1 MKGSAKYFMYPDNL
15 NILDLA
21 SIVSMY
27 RSRGKPVKAPS
38 GEYYACCD
46 SRKLIKEAKYW
57 FGLYYSQ
64 QAWDEYLT
72 PDSGGYPLT
81 DVEMDIMAKTL
92 YPQKEGPV
100 MRQEIEESLD
110 IVPQLGF
117 LIINDLRQFGFME
130 EDESNF
136 LYLTPQGEAAFQGI
150 ASRIFQKPFS
160 PEMFATKESK
170 QEKPEIKKAEKQS
183 DRQIRLF

>member
-1 MKGSAKYFMYPDNL
+1 MKATTKYFIYPENL

-27 RSRGKPVKAPS
+27 RSRGEPVKAPS
-38 GEYYACCD
+38 GEYFACAE

-64 QAWDEYLT
+64 QAWNDYLT

-81 DVEMDIMAKTL
+81 DIEMDIMAKIL
-92 YPQKEGPV
+92 YPQKETPV
-100 MRQEIEESLD
+100 MRQEVEESLD

-117 LIINDLRQFGFME
+117 LIINDLRQFGFIE

-136 LYLTPQGEAAFQGI
+136 LYLTASGEAALQGI
-150 ASRIFQKPFS
+150 ASRVFQKPFS
-160 PEMFATKESK
+160 SDLFVSRQGKE
-170 QEKPEIKKAEKQS
+170 EKPKIKKAEKQA